1 MNSERKYL
9 KTIRFVDKLKNI
21 ANRAIKKGN
30 YEKALAAIASCG
42 RILNSFNQFYTDDA
56 LEEMLYKIAD
66 ALKGQSC
73 FEKKAEKNETV
84 FFYDGFGLDLRGV
97 ALMYLNALKKNGY
110 KIIYV
115 TNIRAQYKQENIK
128 RAMEDADIVWE
139 YVDMRKSYRN
149 WTEKLFALILQYN
162 PKSLFLYTTPYDV
175 SGIVAFCMF
184 AGRGDRY
191 LIDLTDHAFWL
202 GKCAID
208 YCLGSREMSASIEHY
223 KRGIEKDKLIK
234 LGVNLLIEE
243 HQNHEGLPFDVKNTR
258 YIFSG
263 GALYKTLGDEN
274 NTYYKIVDHILSNH
288 ADIVFLYAGSG
299 DDSQLK
305 KLRNKFG
312 NRAIYIPEREDF
324 FYLIENCV
332 LYLNTYPMF
341 GGMMMKYC
349 AYAKK
354 LPITLKHNNDSDG
367 LLLNQKTAQIEYE
380 TMDELIADVDK
391 LLTDA
396 AYLRK
401 REGLLEGTVITE
413 ERFVNN
419 LKNTIENHKTD
430 YNHSF
435 LEMDTTKFQAEY
447 LERFHL
453 ADEKRDLVL
462 YINRSLFYHF
472 PWMFIVAL
480 KKFAGKI
487 LKNKE

>member
-1 MNSERKYL
+1 MNSETKYL
-9 KTIRFVDKLKNI
+9 KTIRFVDKLKYI
-21 ANRAIKKGN
+21 ANRAIKKRN
-30 YEKALAAIASCG
+30 YEKAFAAIASCG
-42 RILNSFNQFYTDDA
+42 RVLNGFNQFYTDDV
-56 LEEMLYKIAD
+56 LEELLYKIAD
-66 ALKGQSC
+66 ALKGQFC
-73 FEKKAEKNETV
+73 FDGKAEQNEAV

-115 TNIRAQYKQENIK
+115 TNIRAKYKQENIK
-128 RAMEDADIVWE
+128 KAMENADIVWE
-139 YVDMRKSYRN
+139 YIDMHKSYRN

-184 AGRGDRY
+184 AGYGDRY

-288 ADIVFLYAGSG
+288 DDIVFLYAGSG

-354 LPITLKHNNDSDG
+354 LPITLKHNKDSDG
-367 LLLNQKTAQIEYE
+367 LLLNQEAARIEYDTFE
-380 TMDELIADVDK
+380 DLIADVDK
-391 LLTDA
+391 LLQDA
-396 AYLRK
+396 DYLRA
-401 REGLLEGTVITE
+401 REKLLDGTVITE

-419 LKNTIENHKTD
+419 LKNTIENHETD
-430 YNHSF
+430 YVHSF
-435 LEMDTTKFQAEY
+435 LNLDTTKFQSEY
-447 LERFHL
+447 LERFNL
-453 ADEKRDLVL
+453 TEEKKNLVVW
-462 YINRSLFYHF
+462 INRSLFCNF
-472 PWMFIVAL
+472 PWMYIIAL
-480 KKFAGKI
+480 KKLIKKI
-487 LKNKE
+487 FNR